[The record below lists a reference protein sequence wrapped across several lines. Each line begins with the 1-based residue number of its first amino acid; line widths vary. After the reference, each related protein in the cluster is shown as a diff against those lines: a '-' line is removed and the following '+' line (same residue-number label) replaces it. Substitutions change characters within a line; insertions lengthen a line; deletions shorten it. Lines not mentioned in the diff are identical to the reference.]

1 MCIEKGLVYEKG
13 SSEQCQVCRPS
24 RTLFWLAS
32 ASTLLALLLYWD
44 AVELHVC
51 IMQRKNK
58 SDKNMCAVSTS
69 GLLPRHEVTML
80 TL

>member
-44 AVELHVC
+44 AVQLHVC
-51 IMQRKNK
+51 TIQHK
-58 SDKNMCAVSTS
+58 DKLIKTCVQF
-69 GLLPRHEVTML
+69 LQVE
-80 TL
+80 